1 MKRLL
6 KGPNTSWN
14 LFLVCLLAAECA
26 VFGAANPKFLSL
38 ARIFTSAN
46 SDLPIWY
53 ISIFVTFVM
62 ITGGIDIQ
70 SCAIVGL
77 TSIIIGVAWQDFGL
91 NIWAAALL
99 AVVVGLACLGLA
111 VTGAMAPMAVLPKL
125 DLPLMLGLSA
135 IALALDAYT
144 GRPGLSWPGLLVNT
158 VLGGAVFAL
167 LPWCAGLPAGVPLW
181 TLGLAGAA
189 VFGLSA
195 LLYTAALERIATGPK
210 APLAPAGTAFMLYL
224 AGQCLSGLL

>member
-1 MKRLL
+1 MKHNPL
-6 KGPNTSWN
+6 KRS
-14 LFLVCLLAAECA
+14 
-26 VFGAANPKFLSL
+26 
-38 ARIFTSAN
+38 
-46 SDLPIWY
+46 
-53 ISIFVTFVM
+53 
-62 ITGGIDIQ
+62 
-70 SCAIVGL
+70 
-77 TSIIIGVAWQDFGL
+77 
-91 NIWAAALL
+91 ALL

-167 LPWCAGLPAGVPLW
+167 LPWCAGLSAGVPLW

-195 LLYTAALERIATGPK
+195 LLYTAALERIAPGPK

-224 AGQCLSGLL
+224 AGQCLSGRL

>member
-1 MKRLL
+1 
-6 KGPNTSWN
+6 
-14 LFLVCLLAAECA
+14 
-26 VFGAANPKFLSL
+26 
-38 ARIFTSAN
+38 
-46 SDLPIWY
+46 
-53 ISIFVTFVM
+53 
-62 ITGGIDIQ
+62 
-70 SCAIVGL
+70 
-77 TSIIIGVAWQDFGL
+77 
-91 NIWAAALL
+91 
-99 AVVVGLACLGLA
+99 
-111 VTGAMAPMAVLPKL
+111 MAVLPKL

>member
-1 MKRLL
+1 MKHNPL
-6 KGPNTSWN
+6 KRS
-14 LFLVCLLAAECA
+14 
-26 VFGAANPKFLSL
+26 
-38 ARIFTSAN
+38 
-46 SDLPIWY
+46 
-53 ISIFVTFVM
+53 
-62 ITGGIDIQ
+62 
-70 SCAIVGL
+70 
-77 TSIIIGVAWQDFGL
+77 
-91 NIWAAALL
+91 ALL

-111 VTGAMAPMAVLPKL
+111 VTGAMAPMTVLPKL

-158 VLGGAVFAL
+158 VLAL